1 VRSFTTCSLYSI
13 CSTFMHVFTMIASK
27 DDDSAVTLAAEDV
40 VVRSS
45 TTSYIVYVQEDSDTP
60 PAESASPPRAWRLRM
75 DQNLLDLRLARLL
88 LCENSLPSCSESE
101 DSQVLKEA
109 DPMGLLL
116 VTASRL
122 DLSLLM
128 VVLASL
134 GRRSKIWTAS

>member
-60 PAESASPPRAWRLRM
+60 PAESASPPRAWRLRI
-75 DQNLLDLRLARLL
+75 DQNLLDLRLVQRL
-88 LCENSLPSCSESE
+88 LCENSLPSCSEAE
-101 DSQVLKEA
+101 DSQVLKE
-109 DPMGLLL
+109 DPMGLL